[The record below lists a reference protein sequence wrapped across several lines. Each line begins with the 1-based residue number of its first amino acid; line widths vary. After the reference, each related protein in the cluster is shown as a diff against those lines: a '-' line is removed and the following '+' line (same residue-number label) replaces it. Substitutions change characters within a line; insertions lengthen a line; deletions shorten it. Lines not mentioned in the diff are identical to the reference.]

1 MRLVDDTLST
11 GRMGAYTGDEV
22 GSGSEQGVVS
32 GVSVGVNEV
41 VFRSSDGGS
50 AVVVTVVLGD
60 VVDCC
65 CAC

>member
-1 MRLVDDTLST
+1 M
-11 GRMGAYTGDEV
+11 
-22 GSGSEQGVVS
+22 VS
-32 GVSVGVNEV
+32 GFSVGVNEV

-50 AVVVTVVLGD
+50 VGVVTVVLGD